1 MTDKN
6 SEEDAGI
13 DEGYREPKE
22 KVQLAGV
29 GLGSRAAANKPTGEG
44 LLIRCTHPALLTGV
58 LVSLCQSVSA
68 ALNLISMVS
77 TSQEAPKHPGEMLA
91 GDGGRRPCK
100 TSSGLKPGPP
110 GSHAIFLCCPCDKAW
125 CFFINGDCFNTPYI
139 SHCIHIDLEWNAQED
154 TTLLFLNCGMFSS

>member
-44 LLIRCTHPALLTGV
+44 LLIHCTHPALLTGV

-68 ALNLISMVS
+68 ALNLISYGL
-77 TSQEAPKHPGEMLA
+77 HFPGGTKA
-91 GDGGRRPCK
+91 SRRDA
-100 TSSGLKPGPP
+100 SRG
-110 GSHAIFLCCPCDKAW
+110 
-125 CFFINGDCFNTPYI
+125 
-139 SHCIHIDLEWNAQED
+139 
-154 TTLLFLNCGMFSS
+154 